1 MKIIPAVFFALF
13 FLSSTLFLRAQSEI
27 TTPIQI
33 PLFYTA
39 IDADGDY
46 KWGIEL
52 SIGGSATP
60 QLFELDTGGTGF
72 YAAYATNSASPWW
85 GSTVTNL
92 GTPAYNQYD
101 SGLTYTGSTVES
113 AVTFWSNATP
123 VLFSPTNV
131 QIGQMTNIYN
141 TNSPGQALW
150 SDSGSTN
157 PPLGLP
163 VATNYT
169 GFSAPTNGVNPPI
182 DNAFYGDFGL
192 ALAYNSNGIVNIL
205 SQMRFG
211 AGITPGFI
219 INTPLNGGYGYLQIG
234 LTAAQTNA
242 AGVTYVAMN
251 QDTKAVIGG
260 VTNTFA
266 GNTNLNYESEQLFN
280 ATMRLSN
287 GTTIYTSTLGI
298 TPDTGAT
305 PALHNT
311 TNDPSF
317 PSNQLSA
324 QVGTNKY
331 VLTNGTSFL
340 LSVSNTNGPTNLL
353 DFNTVETTAENNY
366 AASNV
371 QVTIQN
377 KGADSTYTNYYFN
390 AGLYLFNQHQVTYD
404 LQNQQIGFGLLTVPE
419 PAALYLVLPGL
430 VALLLWRFSFRE
442 PLKKTHDGR

>member
-1 MKIIPAVFFALF
+1 MKIIPSVLFALCL
-13 FLSSTLFLRAQSEI
+13 LSLPVALKAQNDI

-33 PLFYTA
+33 PLFYTP
-39 IDADGDY
+39 IDSSGDY

-52 SIGGSATP
+52 SIGGSTTP
-60 QLFELDTGGTGF
+60 QLFEVDTGGTGF
-72 YAAYATNSASPWW
+72 YAAYATNSSSPWW
-85 GSTVTNL
+85 GNAVTQL
-92 GTPAYNQYD
+92 GTPASNQYD
-101 SGLTYTGSTVES
+101 SGLTYAGSTVQS
-113 AVTFWSNATP
+113 AVTFWSNSTP
-123 VLFSPTNV
+123 VYFSPTNV
-131 QIGQMTNIYN
+131 DIGQMTNIYN

-150 SDSGSTN
+150 SASGSTN

-169 GFSAPTNGVNPPI
+169 GFSAPTNSVNPPI

-192 ALAYNSNGIVNIL
+192 ALAYNPNGIVNIL
-205 SQMRFG
+205 SQMKFG

-219 INTPLNGGYGYLQIG
+219 VNTPLNGGYGYLQIG
-234 LTAAQTNA
+234 LTAAQTNTVGA
-242 AGVTYVAMN
+242 TFVAMN
-251 QDTKAVIGG
+251 QDTNAVVGG
-260 VTNTFA
+260 VTNTYNN
-266 GNTNLNYESEQLFN
+266 NTNLNYESEQLFN

-287 GTTIYTSTLGI
+287 GATTYTNTLGI

-311 TNDPSF
+311 TNDPTF

-324 QVGTNKY
+324 QVGTNKF

-340 LSVSNTNGPTNLL
+340 LSVSTTNGTTNLL
-353 DFNTVETTAENNY
+353 DFSTVETTTENNY

-404 LQNQQIGFGLLTVPE
+404 LQNQQIGFGTLAVPE
-419 PAALYLVLPGL
+419 PSAAWLLLAGL
-430 VALLLWRFSFRE
+430 AALLLWKR
-442 PLKKTHDGR
+442 PADGF

>member
-1 MKIIPAVFFALF
+1 MHG
-13 FLSSTLFLRAQSEI
+13 SLRAQSI
-27 TTPIQI
+27 TTPIEI
-33 PLFYTA
+33 PLFYTP
-39 IDADGDY
+39 IDTNGDY

-52 SIGGSATP
+52 SIGGSTTQ
-60 QLFELDTGGTGF
+60 QLFEVDTGGTGF

-85 GSTVTNL
+85 GTNVTPL

-101 SGLTYTGSTVES
+101 SGLTYAGSTVQS
-113 AVTFWSNATP
+113 AVTFWSNSTP

-131 QIGQMTNIYN
+131 DIGQITNIYN
-141 TNSPGQALW
+141 TNSPGQSLW
-150 SDSGSTN
+150 SATGSTS

-205 SQMRFG
+205 SQMKFG

-242 AGVTYVAMN
+242 AGVTFVAMN
-251 QDTKAVIGG
+251 QDTNAVVGG
-260 VTNTFA
+260 VTNTFNN
-266 GNTNLNYESEQLFN
+266 NTNLNYESEQLFN
-280 ATMRLSN
+280 ATMTLSN
-287 GTTIYTSTLGI
+287 GATTYTNTLGI

-324 QVGTNKY
+324 QVGTNKF
-331 VLTNGTSFL
+331 VLTNGTSFQ
-340 LSVSNTNGPTNLL
+340 LSVSTTNGTTNLL
-353 DFNTVETTAENNY
+353 DFTTVETVPENNY

-390 AGLYLFNQHQVTYD
+390 AGLYLFNQHQVIYD
-404 LQNQQIGFGLLTVPE
+404 LQNQQIGFSTLAVPE
-419 PAALYLVLPGL
+419 PSATWLLLVGLAAG
-430 VALLLWRFSFRE
+430 LLWRFSSKRC
-442 PLKKTHDGR
+442 PR